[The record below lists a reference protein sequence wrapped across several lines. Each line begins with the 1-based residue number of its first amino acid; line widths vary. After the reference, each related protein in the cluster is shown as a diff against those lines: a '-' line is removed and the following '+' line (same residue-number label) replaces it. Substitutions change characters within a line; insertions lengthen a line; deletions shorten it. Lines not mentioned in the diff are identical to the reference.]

1 MAVVLQAELI
11 SDDPRCDAPQG
22 IVADLKEFVAASRE
36 CGGLLTVGQAG
47 KILDVPSSQVSVWA
61 SRGRIKA
68 KVVLGV
74 RMVSAKEVLALY
86 RERITEGVKV
96 GRRPAYA
103 STLSDMVAAAW
114 EDIDPAG
121 LND

>member
-1 MAVVLQAELI
+1 MTLALQAELI
-11 SDDPRCDAPQG
+11 SDDPRCDAPRG
-22 IVADLKEFVAASRE
+22 VIADIKEFLAASKE

-47 KILDVPSSQVSVWA
+47 KILGVSSSQVSVWA

-74 RMVSAKEVLALY
+74 RMVSAQEVLALY
-86 RERITEGVKV
+86 RERLSEGVKV

-103 STLSDMVAAAW
+103 ATLSDMVAAAW
-114 EDIDPAG
+114 EDIDPSSSK
-121 LND
+121 D